1 MVKAEDIIKEQNE
14 LQANK
19 KKTYKKILER
29 INSKIKTTSVSNNKG
44 CWYEVPEFILGLPI
58 YKMNE
63 CVEYIMKKLKNN
75 GFTVTLI
82 NNNVII
88 ISW

>member
-14 LQANK
+14 LRTNK

-29 INSKIKTTSVSNNKG
+29 INSKIKATSVSNNKG

-58 YKMNE
+58 YKVEE
-63 CVEYIMKKLKNN
+63 CIEYIIKKLKKN
-75 GFTVTLI
+75 GFTVDLI
-82 NNNVII
+82 NKNII
-88 ISW
+88 IITW